1 MLKNKIYTCEI
12 CKTKPNQLSHH
23 KTHLDT
29 QKHKD
34 KKELFEPA
42 SFESLD
48 SKSSMLLN
56 NLSETQIINEPG
68 EKVKTFSSARL
79 SEKSKDFLDNEP
91 YQAKFDKLDTL
102 STTKYELKLSSKE
115 LQKLYNTIDI
125 SIIVDE
131 NETLSFSSKEKDKI
145 TFEKKQSFFP
155 NETNTYVPI
164 DDNKKLININSI
176 NKEDDIYNKEMSND
190 DKQKIELS
198 NNVSNK
204 EALKD
209 KIHEIHNYLR
219 NNGAGYGMNAL
230 KVFNLLYGL
239 KKIEEKNLLDK
250 VKLKRPDCEFSYL
263 LKIANEN
270 KDTELSALI
279 RGDVLDSIDASLIK
293 HLLFYEIPKSMT
305 GKTFSYLIKEIDKIT
320 IIEKT
325 CNVLLSGK
333 IYEYFIGRDESA
345 ISELG
350 AYFTDRHIVDYI
362 YKKLDPEINEDGLI
376 DSMIDMFG
384 GSGGFTTG
392 YINYLNNKYEIDW
405 KDNINKIYHFDM
417 NEDVVKSAGLEFF
430 CLTGVLPNMKD
441 NLSYRNSFTD
451 EFNNNKFMNVITNPP
466 YGGDKVV
473 QSDAQIKRKKI
484 KEYIK
489 KELVTLKDE
498 VVTNI
503 RLKQLKKIEDQE
515 KQDKKDSDKTKVS
528 VEMCSNRI
536 IKYAKNNKLTGN
548 DKESSS
554 LILIMDLVDINGTA
568 IGVLKEGVFF
578 NKTYKDIRKC
588 LVENFNVSEIISV
601 PQDQFENTS
610 TKTSIV
616 IFHNTK
622 EKTTTVKFSEL
633 IVERYTEDKF
643 EEING
648 EIVLTE
654 NKDDICGI
662 SDKLISQATKD
673 EIFKNPIYS
682 LNGKDYNKK
691 VIVVGKGYE
700 LVKISEL
707 GVINSE
713 KKLTKNEYNYIEI
726 SDINDNSITNFEKL
740 TKDKLPANAKNIV
753 EYGNILISCVRP
765 KKSKMLLIT
774 ENIKNIDNYVFSTA
788 LANIKLKDK
797 NSAYYVYSI
806 LYNLVDNFE
815 NELCNGSSYPRFKPA
830 DLLNVKIPI
839 PKSKQKITE
848 WVDKISKPYDK
859 KNKNQEL
866 IIKLEEDIRNKIKD
880 IGDNEDCD
888 EVELGSIIDTKSGE
902 YLTKNNMISGIY
914 PVYGGGGI
922 SNYINKYNHENKII
936 INKDGVSLNC
946 VKFEYG
952 KFFLNHHGWVLIYK
966 NKDIINYINYWLF
979 NNQNKIYNLATG
991 SAQKGINKEN
1001 FLKLTLKIPK
1011 NKKLIK
1017 DFEPLFEKIEKLQI
1031 EMKEAEIEYK
1041 KLINELSEEA
1051 IPSNK
1056 HLEIK
1061 SDNEINDSSEEPN
1074 VKEPIIETSE
1084 KKPKITKKKVKIQS
1098 TTV

>member
-1 MLKNKIYTCEI
+1 MSKQ
-12 CKTKPNQLSHH
+12 KTNVS
-23 KTHLDT
+23 
-29 QKHKD
+29 
-34 KKELFEPA
+34 
-42 SFESLD
+42 
-48 SKSSMLLN
+48 
-56 NLSETQIINEPG
+56 
-68 EKVKTFSSARL
+68 
-79 SEKSKDFLDNEP
+79 
-91 YQAKFDKLDTL
+91 
-102 STTKYELKLSSKE
+102 
-115 LQKLYNTIDI
+115 DI
-125 SIIVDE
+125 S
-131 NETLSFSSKEKDKI
+131 
-145 TFEKKQSFFP
+145 
-155 NETNTYVPI
+155 
-164 DDNKKLININSI
+164 KKLININSI
-176 NKEDDIYNKEMSND
+176 NKEYDIYNKEMSND

-392 YINYLNNKYEIDW
+392 YINYLNNKYDIDW

-451 EFNNNKFMNVITNPP
+451 EFNNKKFMNVITNPP

-528 VEMCSNRI
+528 VEMCSQRI

-616 IFHNTK
+616 VFHNTK
-622 EKTTTVKFSEL
+622 EQTTTVKFSEL

-662 SDKLISQATKD
+662 NDKLISQATKD
-673 EIFKNPIYS
+673 EILKNPICS

-691 VIVVGKGYE
+691 VIVVGEGYE
-700 LVKISEL
+700 LVKL
-707 GVINSE
+707 G
-713 KKLTKNEYNYIEI
+713 
-726 SDINDNSITNFEKL
+726 DICSF
-740 TKDKLPANAKNIV
+740 LP
-753 EYGNILISCVRP
+753 
-765 KKSKMLLIT
+765 KSKRNASFGQPIGKYNFYTSSDKVQKCDIADYNEESLI
-774 ENIKNIDNYVFSTA
+774 IGDGGV
-788 LANIKLKDK
+788 ANIKIDNIFSCSDHNHIITTKYNKYIFYLISGNMNFLIDGFSGSVLK
-797 NSAYYVYSI
+797 
-806 LYNLVDNFE
+806 NLSKD
-815 NELCNGSSYPRFKPA
+815 Y
-830 DLLNVKIPI
+830 LLNVKIPI
-839 PKSKQKITE
+839 PKSKQKIKE

-859 KNKNQEL
+859 KNENEKL
-866 IIKLEEDIRNKIKD
+866 IMKLEQQIRDKIKD
-880 IGDNEDCD
+880 IMEIEDCV
-888 EVELGSIIDTKSGE
+888 EVELGSICVI
-902 YLTKNNMISGIY
+902 
-914 PVYGGGGI
+914 
-922 SNYINKYNHENKII
+922 NHE
-936 INKDGVSLNC
+936 SL
-946 VKFEYG
+946 
-952 KFFLNHHGWVLIYK
+952 
-966 NKDIINYINYWLF
+966 
-979 NNQNKIYNLATG
+979 
-991 SAQKGINKEN
+991 
-1001 FLKLTLKIPK
+1001 
-1011 NKKLIK
+1011 
-1017 DFEPLFEKIEKLQI
+1017 
-1031 EMKEAEIEYK
+1031 
-1041 KLINELSEEA
+1041 
-1051 IPSNK
+1051 
-1056 HLEIK
+1056 
-1061 SDNEINDSSEEPN
+1061 
-1074 VKEPIIETSE
+1074 
-1084 KKPKITKKKVKIQS
+1084 
-1098 TTV
+1098 